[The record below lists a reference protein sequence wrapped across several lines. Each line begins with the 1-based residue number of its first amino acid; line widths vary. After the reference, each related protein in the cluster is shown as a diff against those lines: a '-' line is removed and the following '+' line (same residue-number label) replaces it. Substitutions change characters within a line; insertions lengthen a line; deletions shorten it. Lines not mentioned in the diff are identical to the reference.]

1 MFGLKGKKSYII
13 DIAVMLVIG
22 YISLRLSVGGEVK
35 SVLHTLTSASPIWL
49 VVLIGIM
56 VGYYLVDG
64 LALWLLARNYKKDF
78 TFKQAFINALTGTL
92 FNGLTPSSSGG
103 QFAQVFVF
111 NNQGIPPTIASGI
124 LMMCFISYQIALMA
138 ISAILMLG
146 NLPYYISEGAAVT
159 GMATTGFLIN
169 VSVTAAFIL
178 GGLSKSFQN
187 FIIHTVI
194 NFLAK
199 IHIVKNY
206 EATSA
211 KIENYF
217 SEFRH
222 EMVVL
227 LKNQKVFWQ
236 VNACNFLK
244 LFLIYATPFYACLA
258 LHIHVA
264 PSQFF
269 TFLGLASIINL
280 INTFLPIPG
289 ASGGSEGCYM
299 ILFGFLGQVNA
310 SSSMF
315 IWRFFSF
322 YFGMII
328 GMANFMIAKDTKRK

>member
-1 MFGLKGKKSYII
+1 MKGKKSYII

-64 LALWLLARNYKKDF
+64 LALWLLAHNYKKDF
-78 TFKQAFINALTGTL
+78 TFKQAFINA
-92 FNGLTPSSSGG
+92 F
-103 QFAQVFVF
+103 FVF